1 MAETI
6 KLVRP
11 DPKED
16 TVALLE
22 GLLEDAKTG
31 ELQGIAVL
39 HLYADK
45 SYGVSSA
52 GHYSPIEGVGVIEV
66 LKHTMISNT
75 WRR

>member
-1 MAETI
+1 MADTI
-6 KLVRP
+6 KLVQP

-22 GLLEDAKTG
+22 GLLEDARSG
-31 ELQGIAVL
+31 ELQGVAVL
-39 HLYADK
+39 HLHADK

-66 LKHTMISNT
+66 LKHTMIRNT
-75 WRR
+75 WRK